1 MAKRMKL
8 KTIICKVNGET
19 ILDLNSEDFEENDNI
34 CDNHSVNDCHQ
45 MVSKDQNQFNEMVD
59 NIKEEEKLIETKNLN
74 FNKSLINNNYKR
86 EEKKVYEINET
97 NNGIESVRQY
107 VLTTRKNGKVWHRC
121 QWSGCGYGSKWS
133 GAVVNHVRTHTGYKP
148 FKCSQCGKLFT
159 IACNLKNHLRIHHAF
174 KAKTLP
180 PNSSNNIKNEVPFSD
195 FQLKNNTVID
205 RTNGW
210 SNRSKLRVFKPS
222 FINKCVG
229 NNPYAPQIHDSYY
242 RSIGNKY
249 ESKRRAK
256 KRKDKDFDEEEEDD
270 EEFEEIKDEIEEE
283 VIDIEE
289 EEKDEF
295 EIRSDIAKYIIKK
308 KHNKKLW
315 YRCGWNSCKYQSYRR
330 SALVFHIK
338 KHLNLRPF
346 KCNWSECGASFIQKF
361 QLMTH
366 QMIHR
371 GEKPYKCNFPNCF
384 FSTVRAGA
392 LKIHKIRHLGLKRF
406 VCTFRNC
413 RAQFSVKVSL
423 LKHLRVHSPSNY
435 Q

>member
-19 ILDLNSEDFEENDNI
+19 ILDLNSEDFEENDNF
-34 CDNHSVNDCHQ
+34 CDNYNVNDCHQ
-45 MVSKDQNQFNEMVD
+45 MVSKDQKEFNEMVD
-59 NIKEEEKLIETKNLN
+59 NIKDEKNL
-74 FNKSLINNNYKR
+74 NKSLINNNNDIR
-86 EEKKVYEINET
+86 EEQKVDKTRGI

-148 FKCSQCGKLFT
+148 FKCCQCGKLFT
-159 IACNLKNHLRIHHAF
+159 IACNLKNHLRIHHGF

-180 PNSSNNIKNEVPFSD
+180 SNSRNHIKNELPFND
-195 FQLKNNTVID
+195 FHKNN
-205 RTNGW
+205 NGF

-222 FINKCVG
+222 FINKCVD
-229 NNPYAPQIHDSYY
+229 NNPYAPQIHDYN
-242 RSIGNKY
+242 RRIANKY

-256 KRKDKDFDEEEEDD
+256 KRKDEHFDEEED
-270 EEFEEIKDEIEEE
+270 EEIDETEE

-289 EEKDEF
+289 EEKDEIL
-295 EIRSDIAKYIIKK
+295 EDIAKYIIKK
-308 KHNKKLW
+308 KYNKKLW

-330 SALVFHIK
+330 SALVFHVK

-346 KCNWSECGASFIQKF
+346 KCNWPQCGASFIQKF
-361 QLMTH
+361 QLITH
-366 QMIHR
+366 QMTHR
-371 GEKPYKCNFPNCF
+371 GEKPYKCNFANCF